1 MQPTGNS
8 SEVLR
13 AKVDSVGRVLIPA
26 NTRQRLGI
34 EQGDEVLIEADDNG
48 VRITTAKQALKQAQ
62 AFFAKL
68 ANPGESI
75 VDELIRERREEAA
88 RE

>member
-1 MQPTGNS
+1 MQPTGNP
-8 SEVLR
+8 SEVFR

-34 EQGDEVLIEADDNG
+34 EQGDEVLIEADDEG

-62 AFFAKL
+62 AYFSGMAKS
-68 ANPGESI
+68 GESV
-75 VDELIRERREEAA
+75 VDELIRDRREEAA